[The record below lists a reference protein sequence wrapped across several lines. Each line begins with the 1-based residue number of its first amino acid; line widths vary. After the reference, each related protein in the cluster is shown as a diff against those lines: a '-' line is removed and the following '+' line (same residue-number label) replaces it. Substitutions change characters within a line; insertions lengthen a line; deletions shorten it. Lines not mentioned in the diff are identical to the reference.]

1 MSKFCQVVYNMG
13 HGRWSWQR
21 KFGQNFN
28 RNHQRRSPLF
38 ISARKKI
45 CKSLKWEKRKKFL
58 VLLVHLDRSDHSPL
72 ASTHSRTQT
81 HTLTHS
87 RTQTVTHVHTH
98 SHSSSSSYFTIVRL
112 LKLQVPSLLPLFLP
126 LQLFA
131 FCCPECTQ
139 QFVTTALGSK
149 LVPLQCPA
157 FKHTIN

>member
-1 MSKFCQVVYNMG
+1 MELAKKVWSKFQQEPPTKVSFV
-13 HGRWSWQR
+13 HLS
-21 KFGQNFN
+21 K
-28 RNHQRRSPLF
+28 
-38 ISARKKI
+38 KKI

-72 ASTHSRTQT
+72 ASPHSRTQT
-81 HTLTHS
+81 VTHS